1 MLTMGVN
8 KGLRRLLMMGF
19 RIALTA
25 LIAAVAVV
33 NTVLRILPDAGL
45 KDSIFKPARVVV
57 NESRT
62 LVDVGVL

>member
-1 MLTMGVN
+1 M
-8 KGLRRLLMMGF
+8 LMMGF

-62 LVDVGVL
+62 LVDVGGVL